1 MALNCKNIIVNS
13 LKLTEATFNDYLDEF
28 KNRLE
33 STHPGSFANRVKVV
47 PEANFVE

>member
-33 STHPGSFANRVKVV
+33 SVQVGSFTDRVRVV
-47 PEANFVE
+47 PEDNFV